1 MNHSQRIKRQQATMY
16 RSGRLVPF
24 FNSGDWRAAK
34 WCPVCDGIGEV
45 RGEYDYVDGKYTY
58 VTCERCGGL
67 GQVPETSSALR
78 R

>member
-58 VTCERCGGL
+58 VTCKRCGNHGV
-67 GQVPETSSALR
+67 VPETSSALR